1 MTKIRNRILVTN
13 VSNRAYGETAPFPT
27 ARQSAAA
34 YESERDLLPLESVF
48 GWEQYGMIKP
58 SRKTLLVCEII
69 TRKVYLLTLW
79 DGVSNY

>member
-1 MTKIRNRILVTN
+1 MFQ
-13 VSNRAYGETAPFPT
+13 NRAYGETAPFPT

-79 DGVSNY
+79 DGGGSDLCQPRKKK

>member
-1 MTKIRNRILVTN
+1 MTKIRNRIFVTN

-48 GWEQYGMIKP
+48 GWE
-58 SRKTLLVCEII
+58 
-69 TRKVYLLTLW
+69 
-79 DGVSNY
+79 